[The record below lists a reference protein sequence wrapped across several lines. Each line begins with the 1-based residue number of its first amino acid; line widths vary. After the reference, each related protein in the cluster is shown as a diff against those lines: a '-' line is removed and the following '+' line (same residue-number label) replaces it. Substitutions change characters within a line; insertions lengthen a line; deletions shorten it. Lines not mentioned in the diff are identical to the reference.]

1 MSKYEYDIVSWEP
14 VNTNS
19 FNLLSKVKIN
29 PDIKLLEL
37 FELAPLHNILCK
49 VSGTNSKYDNKVV
62 YAIID
67 KSMIDNSYYA
77 TLDHVWNSY
86 PDKDKNGKIEF
97 LKDTVYDTIDYIKGV
112 RKDPII
118 NLNLLDNY
126 NKPMLNENVVG
137 SNVSGSNVSNLKAG
151 KPDSINPADNEEN
164 KSNEKNKKFDIKD
177 VLIPVGIS
185 LIVTGL
191 LQYVL
196 SKKFFD

>member
-126 NKPMLNENVVG
+126 NKPVLNENA
-137 SNVSGSNVSNLKAG
+137 SGSNASNLKAG
-151 KPDSINPADNEEN
+151 KPDSINPADNED
-164 KSNEKNKKFDIKD
+164 KKPNEKNKKFDIKD

>member
-37 FELAPLHNILCK
+37 FELAPVHNILCK

-67 KSMIDNSYYA
+67 KSMIDNCYYA

-97 LKDTVYDTIDYIKGV
+97 LK
-112 RKDPII
+112 
-118 NLNLLDNY
+118 
-126 NKPMLNENVVG
+126 
-137 SNVSGSNVSNLKAG
+137 
-151 KPDSINPADNEEN
+151 
-164 KSNEKNKKFDIKD
+164 
-177 VLIPVGIS
+177 
-185 LIVTGL
+185 
-191 LQYVL
+191 
-196 SKKFFD
+196 

>member
-77 TLDHVWNSY
+77 TLDHVWSSY

-126 NKPMLNENVVG
+126 NKPMLNENVSG
-137 SNVSGSNVSNLKAG
+137 SNASGSNVVNLKEVVPG
-151 KPDSINPADNEEN
+151 ETNTSGDKSVDN
-164 KSNEKNKKFDIKD
+164 KNKKFDIKD